1 MLPHKLFPYGFG
13 LVLCVVFASV
23 ARADNVDL
31 VGGNNLTWNIVT
43 SPTASPTMT
52 IQIQNQTASPV
63 NQIFNGY
70 DLGLIITRT
79 SGSGSIVL
87 STAIPP
93 ANPSSN
99 SIVPSWVGAPYV
111 SGNYMNN
118 EATSFNTNYVVPSTA
133 TNLVALTFAPGTTP
147 TAGSTFQVL
156 SDYNLSDYFNYN
168 GGTTPYANNVSS
180 DFLLGTI
187 TIAPVP
193 EPSTVVS
200 LLSGL
205 ATLGIGWGYS
215 WRRKRRVVLKDSL
228 VAHNSAPA

>member
-1 MLPHKLFPYGFG
+1 
-13 LVLCVVFASV
+13 
-23 ARADNVDL
+23 
-31 VGGNNLTWNIVT
+31 
-43 SPTASPTMT
+43 MT

-79 SGSGSIVL
+79 SGSGSVVL

-99 SIVPSWVGAPYV
+99 STVPSWVGAPYV
-111 SGNYMNN
+111 TGNYMNN
-118 EATSFNTNYVVPSTA
+118 QATGTNTNYVVPSTP
-133 TNLVALTFAPGTTP
+133 TDLVVLTFAPGIMTP
-147 TAGSTFQVL
+147 TAGSTFSVQ
-156 SDYNLSDYFNYN
+156 SDHNLSDYYGYSGFP
-168 GGTTPYANNVSS
+168 TTQFANNVSS

-193 EPSTVVS
+193 EPSTIAS
-200 LLSGL
+200 LLTGL
-205 ATLGIGWGYS
+205 ATLGIGWGYR

-228 VAHNSAPA
+228 VAHNSEPA